1 MHNILSGKMFLVGF
15 MHVRI
20 PNLIKIENSL
30 EDYLYFAC
38 FKSKLILSVLKSLTH
53 SLPQFFYKLWW
64 HCKYINKIKSLSQ
77 EKRNQF

>member
-1 MHNILSGKMFLVGF
+1 MFLVGF

-53 SLPQFFYKLWW
+53 RLPQLFISYGGM
-64 HCKYINKIKSLSQ
+64 
-77 EKRNQF
+77 

>member
-30 EDYLYFAC
+30 ENSLYFAC

-53 SLPQFFYKLWW
+53 RLPQLFISYGG
-64 HCKYINKIKSLSQ
+64 IVST
-77 EKRNQF
+77 

>member
-38 FKSKLILSVLKSLTH
+38 FKSKLILSVLRSLTH
-53 SLPQFFYKLWW
+53 RLP
-64 HCKYINKIKSLSQ
+64 
-77 EKRNQF
+77 